1 MLKRLL
7 NACGIATLSQF
18 RELERDW
25 CDTAILDRKTIQGLL
40 THNAEMKEYLEE
52 KFRGLVCEGE
62 LEMVSDN
69 VECVEGRY
77 TKLDDR
83 LTDLESV
90 EVICENGFDIDDYF
104 NIHDYQ
110 SEIEEIIGACVSEIQ
125 ELVTVEM
132 VEEKIDE
139 AITKFAES
147 RMTVEDSIQKIATL
161 AIEQIGGAILGL
173 THEAPEPTPEP
184 KPESS
189 HVYIDPVLRQITEG
203 LEDKN

>member
-7 NACGIATLSQF
+7 NACGLATFSQF

-25 CDTAILDRKTIQGLL
+25 FDNSRLDRKTIQGLL
-40 THNAEMKEYLEE
+40 THNEEMKEYLEE

-104 NIHDYQ
+104 DIHNYE
-110 SEIEEIIGACVSEIQ
+110 SEIEEMISGCVPEIK

-147 RMTVEDSIQKIATL
+147 RMTVEDSLERIANL
-161 AIEQIGGAILGL
+161 VIEKIGGAILGL
-173 THEAPEPTPEP
+173 IHEAPEPKPEP
-184 KPESS
+184 KQ
-189 HVYIDPVLRQITEG
+189 VYVDPVLRQLTEA

>member
-1 MLKRLL
+1 MIKRLL
-7 NACGIATLSQF
+7 NACGLATFSQF

-25 CDTAILDRKTIQGLL
+25 FDNSRLDRKAIQGLL
-40 THNAEMKEYLEE
+40 THNEEMKEYLEE

-69 VECVEGRY
+69 VECVEGRF

-90 EVICENGFDIDDYF
+90 EVIHESGFDIDDYF
-104 NIHDYQ
+104 NINDYQ
-110 SEIEEIIGACVSEIQ
+110 NEIESIVGGCVEEIQ

-132 VEEKIDE
+132 VEGKIDE

-147 RMTVEDSIQKIATL
+147 RMTVEDSLERIATL
-161 AIEQIGGAILGL
+161 VIEQIGGAILGL
-173 THEAPEPTPEP
+173 THEE
-184 KPESS
+184 
-189 HVYIDPVLRQITEG
+189 QITEG